1 MEDRRQSDPSD
12 ARPALR
18 AFLER
23 ALTVEFR
30 AAMTEALQM
39 PLEARLLG
47 LEECAESDF
56 LRSAEEPSC
65 CVAILASPTRAQ
77 AARSAE
83 APATPEAADKPVPT
97 APAWLEVSP
106 QIAFPIIDRLLGGS
120 GRDWYVPSRPLTA
133 IERRLLLRVAAAV
146 AAGLEAA
153 GAKREA
159 DAPAAPTKTGLAPS
173 LAWSI
178 LAETIPAAPA
188 PTPAAA
194 SPVAPTPVVL
204 AKFTLT
210 MGRQAGAVRLCLP
223 MSLVRALSPAESAST
238 QPGAAA
244 PAAETTPLS
253 AAGGSRSSGPLQLS
267 VVVQD
272 ISLTDEEFAQ
282 LQIGDVLVTDTSE
295 GGEVLLRIGG
305 IPRYWAQLGASNGRK
320 AVRITRRVE

>member
-1 MEDRRQSDPSD
+1 MEDPRQTDPAD
-12 ARPALR
+12 ARSALR

-30 AAMTEALQM
+30 AAMTESLQM

-65 CVAILASPTRAQ
+65 CVAIVASP
-77 AARSAE
+77 
-83 APATPEAADKPVPT
+83 APARASRGADAPAAPKAEEKTGPT
-97 APAWLEVSP
+97 APVWLEVSP

-133 IERRLLLRVAAAV
+133 IERRLLLRVAAA
-146 AAGLEAA
+146 AAAALEKA
-153 GAKREA
+153 GARPDEA
-159 DAPAAPTKTGLAPS
+159 DASAPRPEAPPR
-173 LAWSI
+173 LAWSVQ
-178 LAETIPAAPA
+178 AESIPAAPA
-188 PTPAAA
+188 PSPDRPPVPA
-194 SPVAPTPVVL
+194 PVVL

-223 MSLVRALSPAESAST
+223 RTIVQALAPEGSA
-238 QPGAAA
+238 Q
-244 PAAETTPLS
+244 
-253 AAGGSRSSGPLQLS
+253 AGGGGAPCTAEPEPIPVSSGFRSAGPLELS

-282 LQIGDVLVTDTSE
+282 LQVGDVLVTDTAG

-305 IPRYWAQLGASNGRK
+305 IPRFWAQLGASSGRK